1 LAAIAALQDVHS
13 GTRAVMQAMVVAD
26 APSMDRTSVVQAH
39 EEPAEDRRD
48 SGSDVLEALRA
59 ESRTQRAEF
68 RRQENRMQITMEMLA
83 EGVLFFDLAG
93 RIVYAN
99 NAAARILSLSFDQL
113 LSRHARDT
121 RWKFVHEDG
130 TPCPPDAHPV
140 NDTLRS
146 GRPRRNV
153 VIGLPKPDGAVTW
166 VSVSTRPA
174 LDELGRACGAI
185 ITFSDITERRII
197 LEQLEH
203 QAHHDQ
209 LTNLANRRLFHRE
222 LERAIA
228 QAQRN
233 GCAVALVYMDLNGFK
248 QINDTLGHRTGDFVL
263 CSIAE
268 RLSGAIRDDEL
279 ISRYGGDEFVALLGM
294 LSHPSHAVDAFTA
307 RMRTTLSEAIVI
319 EAGSIKVGA
328 SFGASV
334 YPHDGRTVDDLL
346 HHADAAMFAMK
357 ARLAA

>member
-1 LAAIAALQDVHS
+1 MQPALI
-13 GTRAVMQAMVVAD
+13 AD
-26 APSMDRTSVVQAH
+26 APNMDHTSVAQAH
-39 EEPAEDRRD
+39 TERAEDPRD
-48 SGSDVLEALRA
+48 SVAQTVEDLRD
-59 ESRTQRAEF
+59 ELRSQRVEL
-68 RRQENRMQITMEMLA
+68 RRQENRLQITMEMLA
-83 EGVLFFDLAG
+83 EGVLMFDANG
-93 RIVYAN
+93 RVVYAN

-113 LSRHARDT
+113 LSRHIRDA
-121 RWKFVHEDG
+121 RWKFVHDDG
-130 TPCPPDAHPV
+130 TPCPAASHPA
-140 NDTLRS
+140 NETLES
-146 GRPRRNV
+146 GRTRRNV
-153 VIGLPKPDGAVTW
+153 VLGVPKANGALTW
-166 VSVSTRPA
+166 ISVSTRAA

-185 ITFSDITERRII
+185 TTFSDITERRII

-222 LERAIA
+222 LERSIA

-263 CSIAE
+263 CTIAE
-268 RLSGAIRDDEL
+268 RLNGATRDDEL

-294 LSHPSHAVDAFTA
+294 LNHPSQAVDAFTA
-307 RMRTTLSEAIVI
+307 RMRTTLSEPIVI
-319 EAGSIKVGA
+319 EAGSIRVGA

-334 YPHDGRTVDDLL
+334 YPHDGSTTDDLL

-357 ARLAA
+357 ARFAA